1 MKTKIL
7 LIIACTLILNHHLF
21 SQINLAN
28 DDDNAYERL
37 EEYIGENGAKFL
49 SMALNY
55 YVATKIIIK
64 EGEYKKADS
73 IYILLYDTLFNRDIV
88 SHPHPFTQNNKW
100 LNIYKSLYPHAFKLN
115 QPRSKDFN
123 EDSDSFYFSTLTALA
138 IMPEP
143 NQIVFVHM
151 SPGKFWE
158 ATIEFSEMSYT
169 STLCQPFDK
178 KFFNNPESPLYKK
191 YQVSTLTIFY
201 NAYRQIEMDVEV
213 SIDGQIPLYEG
224 SFVGHM
230 RSDFIRFYNRQF
242 RKEADAPFVEWRHSH
257 CFCKGNKYCPIGQ
270 LIHKYYPGEYYSIFQ
285 MGMPYHYIPAD
296 STVKDYFSPNVLMK
310 SRYFGG
316 KKAFPAIG
324 PFALLPTGWHKT
336 YDVYGNLNEKI
347 FFASVFDKNSE
358 RINGPRVSELYSK
371 YETIDGEVVKTEEAY
386 LKFDE
391 IMDSI
396 KYMHKTD
403 AGNIMV
409 TSFVEDY
416 IELFKNITRK
426 SDDLKYEKLF
436 DQYGLTKTSFYPD
449 SLFIDSLLYSYS
461 KHFWLDLSEIGDYI
475 EYNDYWREFK
485 KKKYSKLFYQKHNTI
500 YRMHPEMLIE
510 LLWEERKKPGK

>member
-1 MKTKIL
+1 M
-7 LIIACTLILNHHLF
+7 
-21 SQINLAN
+21 
-28 DDDNAYERL
+28 
-37 EEYIGENGAKFL
+37 
-49 SMALNY
+49 
-55 YVATKIIIK
+55 IK
-64 EGEYKKADS
+64 DSLKAD
-73 IYILLYDTLFNRDIV
+73 YN
-88 SHPHPFTQNNKW
+88 
-100 LNIYKSLYPHAFKLN
+100 
-115 QPRSKDFN
+115 N
-123 EDSDSFYFSTLTALA
+123 EDPTNFYFHTGIAYGIPTG
-138 IMPEP
+138 P
-143 NQIVFVHM
+143 NQFVFVHIA
-151 SPGKFWE
+151 PGEFLE